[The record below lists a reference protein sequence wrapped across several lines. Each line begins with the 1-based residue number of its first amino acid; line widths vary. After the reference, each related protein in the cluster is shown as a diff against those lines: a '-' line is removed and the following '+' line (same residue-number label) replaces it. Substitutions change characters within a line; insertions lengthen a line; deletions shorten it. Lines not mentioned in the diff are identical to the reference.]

1 MKGMFKMWM
10 AYLLIKN
17 CNQNRYGS
25 LVTKLQTEF
34 ATHHNH
40 QYPATVTTTTDIWYL
55 ISDILSKYQHDYK
68 EKHRGPKQ
76 GNHKPLRNHD
86 SSLASGANR
95 TSFAHRQATGIHSV
109 VVAVVRRTIWV
120 ANVQRKEQGPRVSG
134 QQTEQCNMACTGIVK
149 WW

>member
-40 QYPATVTTTTDIWYL
+40 QYPATVTTTTDIQYL

-109 VVAVVRRTIWV
+109 VAAVVRRTI
-120 ANVQRKEQGPRVSG
+120 
-134 QQTEQCNMACTGIVK
+134 
-149 WW
+149 